1 MDQALSFLPKPTK
14 AVSVTMIAKV
24 RKWKWKNLIPPKNF
38 IFSLFFPSGFPHKF
52 LKRFNCPPYPSF
64 GNFLKEGRNYADLA
78 VLSVSYS
85 GSEIV
90 LWFFY
95 IIYHL
100 VSTRKLMPKIFYKK
114 IQLVSINYSIICFT
128 KYCVM

>member
-52 LKRFNCPPYPSF
+52 FKKIQLPPPYPSF
-64 GNFLKEGRNYADLA
+64 GNFLKEGRNYADPA
-78 VLSVSYS
+78 VLSASYS

-95 IIYHL
+95 VTYNL
-100 VSTRKLMPKIFYKK
+100 VSTRKSL
-114 IQLVSINYSIICFT
+114 IC
-128 KYCVM
+128 